1 MGSHRLSIE
10 ALIGPHSVPL
20 GAHSHDCSYL
30 PGRRATE
37 EAWLV
42 WQLSPA
48 AYHELMDRGFR
59 RSGNILYHTACE
71 GCRKCV
77 PIRVPVDDFKP
88 SKSQRRVLNRN
99 EDVDLYIHEPRLT
112 REKHDVY
119 RRYLQAQHAKSPQG
133 EDIESMKDF
142 LYTSCV
148 ATVEICYRD
157 RLGKLLGVS
166 LCDVSRR
173 SISSVYHFFDPDE
186 GKRSMGV
193 FSALKEIELC
203 RDKKVPYYYL
213 GYWIEGCTAMEYKN
227 QYRPFELLI
236 DGEWVAP
243 KQPHAKPRSAPSNPP
258 AGE

>member
-30 PGRRATE
+30 PDRIATE

-59 RSGNILYHTACE
+59 RSGNIIYRTACE

-77 PIRVPVDDFKP
+77 PIRVRTADFKP

-99 EDVDLYIHEPRLT
+99 TDVVMYVHEPELT

-119 RRYLQAQHAKSPQG
+119 RRYLQAQHDKSPQG
-133 EDIESMKDF
+133 DDIESMRDF
-142 LYTSCV
+142 LYTSGV

-157 RLGKLLGVS
+157 HGGRLLGVS

-173 SISSVYHFFDPDE
+173 SISSVYHFFEPDE
-186 GKRSMGV
+186 SRRSLGV
-193 FSALKEIELC
+193 FSAVKEIELC
-203 RDKKVPYYYL
+203 RDKQVPYYYL
-213 GYWIEGCTAMEYKN
+213 GFWIDGCKAMEYKN
-227 QYRPFELLI
+227 RYGPCELLV
-236 DGEWVAP
+236 DGEWIP
-243 KQPHAKPRSAPSNPP
+243 
-258 AGE
+258 G

>member
-30 PGRRATE
+30 PDRIATE

-59 RSGNILYHTACE
+59 RSGNIIYRTACE

-77 PIRVPVDDFKP
+77 PIRVRAAEFKP

-99 EDVDLYIHEPRLT
+99 TDVEMFVQEPQLT

-119 RRYLQAQHAKSPQG
+119 KRYLQAQHDKSPQG
-133 EDIESMKDF
+133 EDIESMRDF
-142 LYTSCV
+142 LYTSGV

-157 RLGKLLGVS
+157 QRGRLLGVS

-173 SISSVYHFFDPDE
+173 SISSVYHFFEPDE
-186 GKRSMGV
+186 SRRSLGV
-193 FSALKEIELC
+193 FSAVKEIELC
-203 RDKKVPYYYL
+203 RDKQVPYYYL
-213 GYWIEGCTAMEYKN
+213 GFWIEGCKAMEYKN
-227 QYRPFELLI
+227 RYGPCELLV
-236 DGEWVAP
+236 DGEWIP
-243 KQPHAKPRSAPSNPP
+243 
-258 AGE
+258 G

>member
-20 GAHSHDCSYL
+20 GAHTHDCSYL
-30 PGRRATE
+30 PDRRATE

-77 PIRVPVDDFKP
+77 PIRVPVSEFKP

-99 EDVDLYIHEPRLT
+99 DDVDLYIHEPKLT

-173 SISSVYHFFDPDE
+173 SISSACT
-186 GKRSMGV
+186 S
-193 FSALKEIELC
+193 FSNA
-203 RDKKVPYYYL
+203 
-213 GYWIEGCTAMEYKN
+213 
-227 QYRPFELLI
+227 
-236 DGEWVAP
+236 
-243 KQPHAKPRSAPSNPP
+243 RSATPLRVVWLIAPPSSSAVTSSCVTVFTTSGPVTNM
-258 AGE
+258 